1 MKAFLYTIL
10 VVTSLLFCNEISA
23 QFGNGFG
30 NGNGNGMMNRRMGNG
45 MDQTRQPEKPKEIP
59 VEVTVGKI
67 MERLTPEL
75 SLDELQKIAIGNIL
89 TESIKTQGM
98 LIKAEVSQEEKMN
111 NIKVLSETTDKKIL
125 DLLNPAQKE
134 KFTAMN
140 NEAKNPKKTKNKKK
154 KE

>member
-1 MKAFLYTIL
+1 MKAFFYTIL
-10 VVTSLLFCNEISA
+10 AVTSLLFCNEISA
-23 QFGNGFG
+23 QFGNGF
-30 NGNGNGMMNRRMGNG
+30 GNGNGMMNRRMGNG

>member
-1 MKAFLYTIL
+1 MKAFFYTIL

-30 NGNGNGMMNRRMGNG
+30 NGNGMMNRRMGNG

-59 VEVTVGKI
+59 TEVTVGKI
-67 MERLTPEL
+67 MERLSPEL
-75 SLDELQKIAIGNIL
+75 TLDELQKIAIGNIL

-98 LIKAEVSQEEKMN
+98 LIKAEVSQEDKMN

-134 KFTAMN
+134 KFIAIN
-140 NEAKNPKKTKNKKK
+140 NESKNPKKLNPKRKKSNT
-154 KE
+154 

>member
-1 MKAFLYTIL
+1 MKAFFYTIL

-23 QFGNGFG
+23 QFGNGF
-30 NGNGNGMMNRRMGNG
+30 GNGNGMMNRRMGNG

-75 SLDELQKIAIGNIL
+75 SLDELQKIAVGNIL